1 MPIND
6 RDDSFDRPFPP
17 SRHRPEPPANAL
29 KSLLFLFVSLFG
41 LGVLGVG
48 MLLGFRILT
57 RTDRDMP
64 AATNPDAKPKEV
76 VANSPLDSEEVE
88 ANTLFESDKDSVVNV
103 DTVALTRGV
112 FDDQAT
118 VHQTGTGSGFV
129 WDSDG
134 RIVTNF
140 HVVEEAVKRT
150 NRSIRVVLA
159 DRSMYDARIVGTA
172 PDFDLAVVQ
181 IAAPKEKLKP
191 IGLADSS
198 DLKVGQKVFAIGNPF
213 GLSLTLTTG
222 IISNLDRMI
231 ESPSGTPIPKS
242 IQHTAQIN
250 PGNSGG
256 PLLNRSGKLIG
267 VNTSIASPSGG
278 NVGIGFSIP
287 SNTVNQVVTEIIKTG
302 RTARVDFGVRL
313 YDQKKLRRAGY
324 ENGVM
329 IAEVL
334 PGGVAARAGLRGLR
348 QNPLSGHA
356 EPGDII
362 LALNGVLVD
371 GVDEFQTIISR
382 LTPGTQVTVRF
393 LRGEVE
399 REITVTV

>member
-1 MPIND
+1 MKKPAFPSQKSSSPRRRGSICGPQKCLVPGD
-6 RDDSFDRPFPP
+6 YWIPAFAGTTVVWGDSGKLLPGQTVLAFGSPFGY
-17 SRHRPEPPANAL
+17 
-29 KSLLFLFVSLFG
+29 FQF
-41 LGVLGVG
+41 
-48 MLLGFRILT
+48 
-57 RTDRDMP
+57 
-64 AATNPDAKPKEV
+64 
-76 VANSPLDSEEVE
+76 
-88 ANTLFESDKDSVVNV
+88 SV
-103 DTVALTRGV
+103 TRGIV
-112 FDDQAT
+112 SAINRNNPYSDDPRKPGNFI
-118 VHQTGTGSGFV
+118 QT
-129 WDSDG
+129 
-134 RIVTNF
+134 
-140 HVVEEAVKRT
+140 
-150 NRSIRVVLA
+150 
-159 DRSMYDARIVGTA
+159 DAA
-172 PDFDLAVVQ
+172 
-181 IAAPKEKLKP
+181 
-191 IGLADSS
+191 
-198 DLKVGQKVFAIGNPF
+198 
-213 GLSLTLTTG
+213 
-222 IISNLDRMI
+222 
-231 ESPSGTPIPKS
+231 
-242 IQHTAQIN
+242 IN